1 MAYED
6 ALEEM
11 GRRMWLECVLDEM
24 GDAELAERARGE
36 RRFAVGVVAKLTG
49 RTRAQ
54 VLDDMYGWL

>member
-11 GRRMWLECVLDEM
+11 GRRMWLEGVLGEM

-49 RTRAQ
+49 RTRAE
-54 VLDDMYGWL
+54 VLEDVRGGL